1 MNFTHVDTRD
11 TSLLKILISKLGA
24 SSNTFRYFESRDL
37 DSCLPNHEKTILL
50 VDHSKPI
57 GYGHLDRDRS
67 DKKIWLGIALLKDF
81 TGKGFGKKIMRELLE
96 DSSEDIYLSVDT
108 ANIAGQKLY
117 LKFGFEIIKSNSIII
132 YMKKSYA

>member
-1 MNFTHVDTRD
+1 M
-11 TSLLKILISKLGA
+11 
-24 SSNTFRYFESRDL
+24 
-37 DSCLPNHEKTILL
+37 

-117 LKFGFEIIKSNSIII
+117 LKFDVFVTIWIIK
-132 YMKKSYA
+132 